1 MILEEK
7 LRLMEEGM
15 TADQAM
21 METIQFQLDN
31 AGSLEISE
39 QKLIQLKIQKL
50 GLIAKEAKAVKKV
63 ADDKVARNKKEK
75 DDEDK
80 KASDTRERNASEMLH
95 LIANSATAREIIM
108 KKVRM
113 KAMEALTNLVA
124 GIFEDYPFPLNIA
137 LAGTAGIAGI
147 ATLDWAMSEANKL
160 QAGGF
165 IPGFGGGDRVP
176 ALLERGEFVMN
187 KDAVQNIGVSN
198 LMAQNSGEGGG
209 GTVFHF
215 SGPITNED
223 YVRDFIIPTIDD
235 TLQRNLS

>member
-1 MILEEK
+1 MN
-7 LRLMEEGM
+7 EGM

-50 GLIAKEAKAVKKV
+50 GLIAKEAKAEQKKV
-63 ADDKVARNKKEK
+63 DSNIKADDK
-75 DDEDK
+75 K
-80 KASDTRERNASEMLH
+80 KANDDNIAKDKAKRDANEMLT
-95 LIANSATAREIIM
+95 LIANSNTAEEVIE
-108 KKVRM
+108 KKVRLM
-113 KAMEALTNLVA
+113 AMEGLTSLIT
-124 GIFEDYPFPLNIA
+124 GIFETYPYPTNIA
-137 LAGTAGIAGI
+137 LAGLAGVAGVKAI
-147 ATLDWAMSEANKL
+147 DWGISQAKSLSL
-160 QAGGF
+160 QEGGF

-176 ALLERGEFVMN
+176 AMLERGEFVMN

-198 LMAQNSGEGGG
+198 LMAQNTGEGGG